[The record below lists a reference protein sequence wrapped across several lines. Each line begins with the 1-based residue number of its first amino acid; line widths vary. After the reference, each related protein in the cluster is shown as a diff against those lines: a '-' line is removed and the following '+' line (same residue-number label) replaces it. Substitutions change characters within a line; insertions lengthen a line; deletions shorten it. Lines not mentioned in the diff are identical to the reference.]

1 MQAGLKNAYE
11 GIKAFSETDFTED
24 LNKFDVPTL
33 VMRGEA
39 DQIVPVH
46 DSARKSARLIRGAKG
61 IHYPGAPH
69 GLTATLQDRVN
80 ADLLAFL
87 KSSPRSPPEAP
98 ASSPRNQRSGRDSES
113 SWWPRLGGANQM
125 SPPPN
130 IVLVHGAPG
139 DPLDRRRGP
148 GAPAGLLPGQDLA
161 MDAVLSWTSDDNTV
175 RLPSTR
181 IQPIAAADVVDAV
194 GRGPPPAPRSRA
206 SATSPARTSSP
217 STTSAKDHPGGTAG
231 RPGRRHRRPGGHV
244 HGRHRRRTHRRTGRT
259 PGTHALPGLDPKGPI
274 TGRSEAPP
282 SQGKAEA
289 RAGAPG
295 LGVQARSRRQA
306 GRRPFAIGSGSSH
319 RQSLLKPVPVWRN
332 T

>member
-1 MQAGLKNAYE
+1 
-11 GIKAFSETDFTED
+11 
-24 LNKFDVPTL
+24 
-33 VMRGEA
+33 
-39 DQIVPVH
+39 
-46 DSARKSARLIRGAKG
+46 
-61 IHYPGAPH
+61 
-69 GLTATLQDRVN
+69 
-80 ADLLAFL
+80 
-87 KSSPRSPPEAP
+87 
-98 ASSPRNQRSGRDSES
+98 
-113 SWWPRLGGANQM
+113 M
-125 SPPPN
+125 SPLPN

-244 HGRHRRRTHRRTGRT
+244 RGRHRRRTHRRTGRT
-259 PGTHALPGLDPKGPI
+259 PGTHAL
-274 TGRSEAPP
+274 
-282 SQGKAEA
+282 
-289 RAGAPG
+289 GAPG